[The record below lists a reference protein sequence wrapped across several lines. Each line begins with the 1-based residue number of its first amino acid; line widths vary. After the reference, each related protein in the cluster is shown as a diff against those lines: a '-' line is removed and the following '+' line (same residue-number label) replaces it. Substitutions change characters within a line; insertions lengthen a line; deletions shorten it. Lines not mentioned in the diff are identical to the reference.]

1 MSDALGKPWIESSVT
16 RVLVEHAHELPS
28 PPKLKGRAQIIR
40 FLTFREDS
48 GDGRQPIDR
57 DTVLWAEITDKQW
70 VIPVRIANGVT
81 NKFEDEHK
89 RALTYYRRGFFTLT
103 AALAYDFV
111 VNQVPTPSGGS
122 RVQQSNR
129 KSLILDVVELN
140 FISGGG
146 SGAPVASN
154 SVVLQIC
161 PVLRDWEDALS
172 IGGQT
177 LAKHQQRVKVTL
189 ESDRKGKAIVRR
201 TASNSAGRSGNKGSA
216 KTSAQALPHQTPSN
230 DKLGPFHEW
239 QDAYWGR
246 RHKYRDMNFE
256 FTRGEFDISE
266 DQQAILEQIEE
277 RIKNATSSQP
287 YNPTNSTNRPT
298 SAPDQQHDL
307 PSFRSSQI
315 YTSTP
320 LDAQRARSSSAASQ
334 TPYENDEAGDCRNSE
349 DEDEDDKSEISL
361 GRRVRS
367 TGSGLEDNAV
377 SGAAPEVDEPPDPD
391 AEDVEYDPQLLSQ
404 LGSGSDKSL
413 EPDDAVSE
421 KILSSSAHNDTAAE
435 TESSIESRAP
445 LHQPIVLVPDSDP
458 QGSSQVQPQPTQVR
472 GSSPLWDIES
482 SGPSRVHSPEVPK
495 TNKGKRRFS
504 PTLSSPLLQP
514 SSGIHNPS
522 QLSGQTTDQSKGT
535 AGSGQ
540 STSQESVAA
549 ASLPSPPP
557 EHLPTQSTLTQLGD
571 RFDTLISNEQ
581 MTHEEHRRNETPQES
596 FEQVPRVGP
605 DIQPSPNPR
614 KRRRSPSRP
623 RDEGLTLASVGG
635 VAVTARDGDTGAT
648 KRRRLGDSDA
658 YLATENTISCEDTPD
673 TRVSQTSN
681 TESAPMGAN
690 PSDLNHPNPQ
700 DARATPRNPRVASP
714 SDPTVIPHDHD
725 AWSAPSYLAT
735 QAKSPKP
742 KTTETGVT
750 SSTRTPSTSLPPVPA
765 PVLPKRQ
772 VVKPKPRFA
781 PLPPFGR
788 PIAERAVSPHYPQVT
803 ASQVADADEDAE
815 MLPLPAVKVEPPTP
829 ARPTKGRASILASV
843 PSRPHAS
850 ISYSA
855 SQSANKLPPPI
866 LKKTGRVSITI
877 PAAESS
883 ASSGADARESIPNL
897 KAQQEPRSSKARVSG
912 AHDSDKAGKKGKS
925 VDPQNRGRT
934 TQRKLLSGF
943 QPSISPTL
951 EGRYACTW
959 DMWLKYVR
967 EAESFWQD
975 EDSDPEL

>member
-266 DQQAILEQIEE
+266 DQQAILEQIEV
-277 RIKNATSSQP
+277 NLAATYTRADQKRNLKPAIQSYSTFLRCLDRLLIAFELQ
-287 YNPTNSTNRPT
+287 NS
-298 SAPDQQHDL
+298 DEH
-307 PSFRSSQI
+307 QI

-658 YLATENTISCEDTPD
+658 HLATENTISCEDTPD

-700 DARATPRNPRVASP
+700 DARATPRNPRLSGNTSEV
-714 SDPTVIPHDHD
+714 
-725 AWSAPSYLAT
+725 T
-735 QAKSPKP
+735 QAQDYRNRCYELYQDS
-742 KTTETGVT
+742 VYFIT
-750 SSTRTPSTSLPPVPA
+750 SGSR

-934 TQRKLLSGF
+934 TQRKLGF